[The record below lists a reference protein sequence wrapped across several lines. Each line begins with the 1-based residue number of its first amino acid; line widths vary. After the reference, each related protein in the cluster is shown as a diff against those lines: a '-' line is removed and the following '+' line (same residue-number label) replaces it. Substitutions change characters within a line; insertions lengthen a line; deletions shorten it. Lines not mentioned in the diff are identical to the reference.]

1 MIGDR
6 IQQARYARDF
16 YRDYYHKIL
25 NGLIV
30 LSVIILLLIGYII
43 YLIVKQSPPDYYA
56 TTLGG
61 QIIPM
66 QPYGS

>member
-6 IQQARYARDF
+6 TQQARYASDF

-30 LSVIILLLIGYII
+30 LSVIILLLIGSII
-43 YLIVKQSPPDYYA
+43 YLIITQPYPKFYA

-66 QPYGS
+66 QPYAS